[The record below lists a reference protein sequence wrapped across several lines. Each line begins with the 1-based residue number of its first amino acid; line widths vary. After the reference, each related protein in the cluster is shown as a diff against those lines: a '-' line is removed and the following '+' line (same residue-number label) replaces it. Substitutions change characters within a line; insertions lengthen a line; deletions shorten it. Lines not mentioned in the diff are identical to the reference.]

1 MVMWLVNALMSPL
14 LKIGEK
20 YLENEGDKQK
30 LQHGSDRLAI
40 EADASIRKIKLTHWM
55 GRLPLFIAEASCALY
70 IEAIFIDSTWASD
83 YINPLKLPVWF
94 EDDFSV
100 IVASLFGLAAA
111 KTLMSRK

>member
-1 MVMWLVNALMSPL
+1 MVTWLVNALMSPL

-30 LQHGSDRLAI
+30 LQHGSDRVAI

-70 IEAIFIDSTWASD
+70 IAAIFIDSTWASD

>member
-30 LQHGSDRLAI
+30 LQHGTDRLAI

-70 IEAIFIDSTWASD
+70 IAAIFIDSTWASD
-83 YINPLKLPVWF
+83 YINPLKWF

>member
-30 LQHGSDRLAI
+30 LQHGSDRVAI
-40 EADASIRKIKLTHWM
+40 EADASIRKIKLTYWM

-70 IEAIFIDSTWASD
+70 IAAIFIDSTWASD

>member
-30 LQHGSDRLAI
+30 LQHGSDRVAI

-70 IEAIFIDSTWASD
+70 IAAIFIDSTWASD